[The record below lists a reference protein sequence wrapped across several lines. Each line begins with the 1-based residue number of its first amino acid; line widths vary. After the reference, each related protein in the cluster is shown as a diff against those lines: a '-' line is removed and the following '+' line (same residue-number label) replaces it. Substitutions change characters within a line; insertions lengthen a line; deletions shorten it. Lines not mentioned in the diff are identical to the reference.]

1 MSPVDMNGYWKMTSN
16 ENFDEYMEALDVNLV
31 IRKIASYLI
40 FDKEI
45 VQNGD
50 HFNIKTLTTFRNYHM
65 EFDVGKEFE
74 EDLIG
79 VDDRKCMTTVNWE
92 GDKLVCVQKGEK
104 EGRGWTQWVKG
115 DELHVEM
122 QQCRFTDPHH
132 IIIIILFLLLQTR
145 KELDL
150 LWGQDPSS
158 LLQPERP
165 QMLKAVFLDSSKAL
179 GYEASLMALK
189 HTKPTHI

>member
-1 MSPVDMNGYWKMTSN
+1 MGETQKATNTSSADMNGYWKMTSN
-16 ENFDEYMEALDVNLV
+16 GNFDEYMEALDVNIV

-74 EDLIG
+74 EDLTGI
-79 VDDRKCMTTVNWE
+79 DDRKCMTMVTWE

-122 QQCRFTDPHH
+122 QACGVVCKQVYKKQVID
-132 IIIIILFLLLQTR
+132 
-145 KELDL
+145 
-150 LWGQDPSS
+150 
-158 LLQPERP
+158 
-165 QMLKAVFLDSSKAL
+165 
-179 GYEASLMALK
+179 
-189 HTKPTHI
+189 

>member
-1 MSPVDMNGYWKMTSN
+1 MHLDVETSVQRTNAKKAAKMSPVDMNGYWKMTSN

-31 IRKIASYLI
+31 IRKIASYLV

-122 QQCRFTDPHH
+122 RVCGVVCKQVFKKQV
-132 IIIIILFLLLQTR
+132 
-145 KELDL
+145 LD
-150 LWGQDPSS
+150 
-158 LLQPERP
+158 
-165 QMLKAVFLDSSKAL
+165 
-179 GYEASLMALK
+179 
-189 HTKPTHI
+189 

>member
-16 ENFDEYMEALDVNLV
+16 ENIDEYIDEYMEALGVNVV

-50 HFNIKTLTTFRNYHM
+50 HFNIKTLTTFRNYQM

-74 EDLIG
+74 EDLVG

-115 DELHVEM
+115 DELHVVM
-122 QQCRFTDPHH
+122 VVCGNK
-132 IIIIILFLLLQTR
+132 LC
-145 KELDL
+145 KE
-150 LWGQDPSS
+150 
-158 LLQPERP
+158 
-165 QMLKAVFLDSSKAL
+165 
-179 GYEASLMALK
+179 
-189 HTKPTHI
+189 

>member
-16 ENFDEYMEALDVNLV
+16 ENFDEYMEVLDVNLV

-74 EDLIG
+74 EDLVG

-115 DELHVEM
+115 DELHV
-122 QQCRFTDPHH
+122 
-132 IIIIILFLLLQTR
+132 
-145 KELDL
+145 
-150 LWGQDPSS
+150 
-158 LLQPERP
+158 PERP
-165 QMLKAVFLDSSKAL
+165 SDVKAVFLDCSKAPSK
-179 GYEASLMALK
+179 EA
-189 HTKPTHI
+189 